1 MKRLV
6 TGCLLLLAVTLIAA
20 CSAYN
25 YYSVGSSSNV
35 SRYSTF
41 AWLPPLN
48 NTKNPY
54 FDNDLADQKIKDQAT
69 AGLESKGLR
78 LKANRPDLLVRYT
91 IMVDNKVR
99 TYNEPV
105 YSYNYGGFY
114 PRYGYYRGGRAFY
127 YGWRGA
133 YPVYVG
139 DDVYHVPYKE
149 GTLILDIIDRTTHK
163 VIWRGYGVGEVSNP
177 ERAIND
183 LPQVVDGILN
193 KLQVNKMGR

>member
-1 MKRLV
+1 MKRSI
-6 TGCLLLLAVTLIAA
+6 TGCLLLAVVALVAA
-20 CSAYN
+20 CSSYN

-35 SRYSTF
+35 ARYSTF
-41 AWLPPLN
+41 AWLPPAN

-54 FDNDLADQKIKDQAT
+54 FDNDLADQKVKDQAT
-69 AGLESKGLR
+69 ADLESKGLR

-91 IMVDNKVR
+91 IMVDNKVH

-105 YSYNYGGFY
+105 YSYSYGGFY
-114 PRYGYYRGGRAFY
+114 PRGYYRGGRAFY

-149 GTLILDIIDRTTHK
+149 GTLILDIIDRNTHK
-163 VIWRGYGVGEVSNP
+163 VIWRGYGIGEVNNP
-177 ERAIND
+177 ERAVND
-183 LPQVVDGILN
+183 LPQIVDGILN
-193 KLQVNKMGR
+193 KLQINKTGR